1 MNYASVIETPIG
13 NITILADEDFVHAVT
28 FEEKDI
34 ADLTENELTIKVAR
48 QLKEYFNG
56 TLRDFDFPMQQQGTD
71 FQQEVWQNLLAI
83 PYGETTSYAKF
94 SAHKPL
100 AIRAIASANG
110 KNNISIVVPCHRV
123 IGSNGKLVG
132 YAGGLWR
139 KQWLLQHEREVTQQ
153 GQTELKF

>member
-13 NITILADEDFVHAVT
+13 NITILADDEFVHAVT

-34 ADLTENELTIKVAR
+34 SDLSENELTINVAN
-48 QLKEYFNG
+48 QLNDYFSGN
-56 TLRDFDFPMQQQGTD
+56 LRDFDFPMKQKGTE

-110 KNNISIVVPCHRV
+110 KNNIAIVVPCHRV

>member
-13 NITILADEDFVHAVT
+13 NITILADEEFVYAVT
-28 FEEKDI
+28 FEEKDVSGF
-34 ADLTENELTIKVAR
+34 TENELTIKVAR
-48 QLKEYFNG
+48 QLKDYFNG

-83 PYGETTSYAKF
+83 SYGETTSYAKF

-110 KNNISIVVPCHRV
+110 KNNIAIVVPCHRV